1 MFAAYCQKPHSDDPM
16 AGLVLGDRPEPKI
29 PEGWVRVKVS
39 HASLNRHDIFTLRG
53 ITSHAEGITYPMILG
68 NDGAGTL
75 NDGTPVVIY
84 PVMGSD
90 DWRGDET
97 LDPHWHIF
105 SEFVQGTF
113 ADYVAMPKRNAIRP
127 STMAR
132 IASLAS
138 SMGITAPISGLIPPS
153 ITRRIMLCISSSVP
167 IIEPMTVIFS
177 LTRRSNSRW
186 DRSPW

>member
-75 NDGTPVVIY
+75 DDGTPVVIY

-113 ADYVAMPKRNAIRP
+113 ADYVVMPKRNAIP
-127 STMAR
+127 LPEGISALN
-132 IASLAS
+132 ASVL
-138 SMGITAPISGLIPPS
+138 GTAW
-153 ITRRIMLCISSSVP
+153 
-167 IIEPMTVIFS
+167 
-177 LTRRSNSRW
+177 LTA
-186 DRSPW
+186 